1 MSVVIS
7 VAVCTH
13 NRARHLRRALASLA
27 EQTLGRECWEVLVID
42 NASTDETRSVVEE
55 HRGAL
60 PRLRYQLEPTVGV
73 SSARNAAWRGAR
85 GEFVAYLDDDAVADA
100 SWLERI
106 LDFLT
111 SVEPTPGAVG
121 GKVDPIWEGPRPE
134 WLSDTTAA
142 ALSLVDWSDSPVAL
156 RPDQWIVAANIA
168 FPRRI
173 VEEAGGF
180 RLDLGRRGRILL
192 SNEENLL
199 RLQIERLGY
208 VCYYHPEIRVR
219 HHVHASRLTRT
230 WFLKRSRWQGI
241 SDARL
246 EAHAQPRSA
255 RERFRIGCRT
265 LAGVLFSPRTCGALL
280 IPTRHPD
287 RFRRQSDAWYRLGY
301 ATGHLGTIGRRSYDA

>member
-13 NRARHLRRALASLA
+13 NRARHLRLALESLA
-27 EQTLGRECWEVLVID
+27 KQTLSRDCWEVLVID
-42 NASTDETRSVVEE
+42 NASTDQTRRVVEE
-55 HRGAL
+55 FRGTL
-60 PRLRYQLEPTVGV
+60 PRVRYHFEPTVGV
-73 SSARNAAWRGAR
+73 SSARNAGWRGAR
-85 GEFVAYLDDDAVADA
+85 GEFVAYLDDDAIAEA

-106 LDFLT
+106 LGFLT

-121 GKVDPIWEGPRPE
+121 GRVDPIWEGPRPV

-142 ALSLVDWSDSPVAL
+142 ALSLVHWSNSPIAL
-156 RPDQWIVAANIA
+156 RPDQWIVAANVA
-168 FPRRI
+168 FPRRV

-208 VCYYHPEIRVR
+208 TCYYHPEIRVR
-219 HHVHASRLTRT
+219 HHVHASRLTRA
-230 WFLKRSRWQGI
+230 WFLRRSRWQGI

-246 EAHAQPRSA
+246 EAHAQPRRP

-265 LAGVLFSPRTCGALL
+265 LAGVLFSPRTIGALL
-280 IPTRHPD
+280 IPTRHPE

-301 ATGHLGTIGRRSYDA
+301 GTGQLGTVGRRIHGA